1 MSRHAATLESTSTAQ
16 IVRSATKGV
25 AAAVLLLLH
34 QRGEL
39 TLTTAQRPTTAQR
52 RPKPPDTAPHR
63 QENCW

>member
-34 QRGEL
+34 QRGGL
-39 TLTTAQRPTTAQR
+39 TLTTGPKTHDGPETAQ
-52 RPKPPDTAPHR
+52 AA
-63 QENCW
+63 